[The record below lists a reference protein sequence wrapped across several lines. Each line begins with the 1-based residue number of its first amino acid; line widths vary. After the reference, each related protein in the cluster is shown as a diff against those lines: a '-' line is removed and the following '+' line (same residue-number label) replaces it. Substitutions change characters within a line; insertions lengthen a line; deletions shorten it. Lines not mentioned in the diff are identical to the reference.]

1 MFSIRFERFRRVNV
15 RDRGAVVLIENN
27 KVGLIKRIRDG
38 TVYYV
43 FPGGGI
49 EVGENPEIA
58 AKREAFEE
66 LGVKVNVD
74 KCFQKVEFN
83 GTQYFF
89 LAEIIEGTFGTGQG
103 EEYTGEKRDRGTY
116 LPIWVDIEKLSSLD
130 VKSKEVALKV
140 KSTFN

>member
-1 MFSIRFERFRRVNV
+1 M

-66 LGVKVNVD
+66 LGVKVNVSE
-74 KCFQKVEFN
+74 CFAKVEFN
-83 GTQYFF
+83 STHYFF
-89 LAEIIEGTFGTGQG
+89 LAEITEGTFGTGQG
-103 EEYTGEKRDRGTY
+103 EEYTDERRHRGTY
-116 LPIWVDIEKLSSLD
+116 LPIWVDIEKLSFLD
-130 VKSKEVALKV
+130 VKPKEVALKV
-140 KSTFN
+140 QTTFN